1 MHTHTKV
8 PTEAT
13 IIVSN
18 ILPTQVAFGV
28 RMDNGEQ
35 CYVPSTVSMAAA
47 MEIGLEYK
55 VKLVQNQD
63 EERAK
68 RTPWIA
74 IWVNPFQHSEY
85 ETIDQALHQL
95 KNAELTPPKQEVSV
109 ASRVRHTMLLGGVW
123 NNASMFEALFPNMK
137 RTDNGNKEYNAVGA
151 ALRYMHDHDECAK
164 YTMYRKGSQT
174 KPSAEWFACFPE
186 NVEIE
191 EYEDET

>member
-68 RTPWIA
+68 RTP
-74 IWVNPFQHSEY
+74 VGLLYGLTHSS
-85 ETIDQALHQL
+85 I
-95 KNAELTPPKQEVSV
+95 
-109 ASRVRHTMLLGGVW
+109 
-123 NNASMFEALFPNMK
+123 ASMKLLTK
-137 RTDNGNKEYNAVGA
+137 R
-151 ALRYMHDHDECAK
+151 
-164 YTMYRKGSQT
+164 YT
-174 KPSAEWFACFPE
+174 
-186 NVEIE
+186 N
-191 EYEDET
+191 